1 MKSPLYL
8 LVVAL
13 ALGWGTDLF
22 FYDRSLGISVP
33 LFVGLLLVALFGLG
47 RMEGTRPVK
56 GNLWLLAPLLFF
68 GGMVAVRANATLT
81 TLNLLTSCVLVILLL
96 YFYSEGRVWRLG
108 LLGYPVAL
116 FVSAR
121 EMLARPAP
129 VVGASARQ
137 VISPARRQQA
147 TPLLRGLLLAIPV
160 LMVFTSL
167 LAMADSFFASSVQ
180 ELFRFKYVSPSL
192 PSRLLLIVLAAWVI
206 AGALLYALARRERGD
221 PAQAESPG
229 PRPFF
234 TIGFVEGA
242 TVLALVNSL
251 FLVFAW
257 FQFTY
262 LFSGE
267 AARTMDYVAYREYV
281 RRGFGEL
288 LLVALLT
295 MLLILGLQRLVWK
308 ETPREESLFRALC
321 TQMVGL
327 AGVLLVSALW
337 RMFVWENIE
346 FYINTELR
354 LYVRWFIVWLGVLF
368 GWLLLTLWAIP
379 RRFGIGALLATLCYL
394 ATINVINPDAD
405 VAAYNLRRGDELST
419 RYLHLLSEDAVP
431 TLVDGLSWTGGTVN
445 VQLREHLWYRLE
457 SMETRSE
464 WRGWQSFHLSRN
476 NAYDKL
482 LQLRRE
488 AQIYPPSDVRG
499 SAYQGEAT
507 SVVGTFRR
515 QYYSPISP
523 VIFGPGG
530 GDGGKRPEA
539 R

>member
-1 MKSPLYL
+1 MKSPLHL

-13 ALGWGTDLF
+13 ALGWGTDVLF
-22 FYDRSLGISVP
+22 YGRSLGISAP
-33 LFVGLLLVALFGLG
+33 LFVGLLLVALFALG
-47 RMEGTRPVK
+47 RMEGTRPVR

-68 GGMVAVRANATLT
+68 AGLVAVRANATLT
-81 TLNLLTSCVLVILLL
+81 TLNVLTACVLLALLL
-96 YFYSEGRVWRLG
+96 YSYSEGRVWRFG
-108 LLGYPVAL
+108 LLDYPVAL

-121 EMLARPAP
+121 EMLVRPAP
-129 VVGASARQ
+129 VVSASARQ

-167 LAMADSFFASSVQ
+167 LAMADTFFASSVE

-192 PSRLLLIVLAAWVI
+192 PWRLLIILLAAWVI
-206 AGALLYALARRERGD
+206 AGALLYALARREPGD
-221 PAQAESPG
+221 PSRAEAPG
-229 PRPFF
+229 RRSLF
-234 TIGFVEGA
+234 TIGFVEGM
-242 TVLALVNSL
+242 TVLALVNTL

-295 MLLILGLQRLVWK
+295 MLLILSLQRLAWK
-308 ETPREESLFRALC
+308 ETRREESLFRALC
-321 TQMVGL
+321 TLMVGL
-327 AGVLLVSALW
+327 AGVMLVSALW
-337 RMFVWENIE
+337 RMFVWEGIE
-346 FYINTELR
+346 FYISTQLR

-379 RRFGIGALLATLCYL
+379 RRFGIGAFVAALCYL
-394 ATINVINPDAD
+394 ATINAINPDAD

-431 TLVDGLSWTGGTVN
+431 ALVDGLSWTGGTVN
-445 VQLREHLWYRLE
+445 RELREHLWHRLE
-457 SMETRSE
+457 SMETRIE
-464 WRGWQSFHLSRN
+464 WRGWQSQHLSRN
-476 NAYDKL
+476 GAYDKL
-482 LQLRRE
+482 IQLRRE

-499 SAYQGEAT
+499 SDYQSEAT
-507 SVVGTFRR
+507 GVVGTFRR

-530 GDGGKRPEA
+530 GDGGKSPEA